1 MFRFNLSPLLK
12 SVFVDIHKLVKF
24 CADFQWRTIVV
35 DDSSWNNSVL
45 LSFPDPLNWL
55 LSKPFSVLNTEQ
67 GPENYEM
74 FLERM
79 YH

>member
-1 MFRFNLSPLLK
+1 MLNFS
-12 SVFVDIHKLVKF
+12 
-24 CADFQWRTIVV
+24 RTIVV

-45 LSFPDPLNWL
+45 LSFLDPLNWL
-55 LSKPFSVLNTEQ
+55 LSTSFSVLNTE
-67 GPENYEM
+67 PENYEM

>member
-1 MFRFNLSPLLK
+1 MLNFS
-12 SVFVDIHKLVKF
+12 
-24 CADFQWRTIVV
+24 RTIVV

-45 LSFPDPLNWL
+45 LSFLNPLNWL
-55 LSKPFSVLNTEQ
+55 LSKSFSVLNTEQ

-79 YH
+79 YHYGLVLSAN